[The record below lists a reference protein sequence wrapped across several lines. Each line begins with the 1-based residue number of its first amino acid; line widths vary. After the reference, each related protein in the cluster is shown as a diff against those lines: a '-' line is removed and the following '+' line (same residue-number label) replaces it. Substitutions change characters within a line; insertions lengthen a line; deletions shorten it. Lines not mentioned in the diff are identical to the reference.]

1 MIARGWAEEVVSRL
15 AAAELLRE
23 LEPLAS
29 PQGPVVQLG
38 QETLI
43 NFSSNDYLG
52 LANDPAVVEAAQRA
66 LAAHGVGSGASRLV
80 VGDSLAHVRL
90 EAALADFEG
99 TEAAVLF
106 NSGWAANVGVI
117 ASLLGPGDVVFS
129 DALNHASIIDGC
141 RLSRA
146 QVVIYPHCDV
156 DALATR
162 MAQHPGRRRLLVTDS
177 VFSMDGDRAPLAAIA
192 ALCAEQGVAMM
203 VDEAHATGV
212 LGPGGAGLVEAL
224 GLGDQVELRMG
235 TLGKALGAF
244 GAYVACSRPL
254 AQLLVNRARSLVFS
268 TSLPPAVCAAA
279 EASLSRVR
287 TDPALRARLAGHIE
301 HFAAGLRRL
310 GFDAAPSSAVFPVQL
325 GAPAAALEAAAFLR
339 ARGLLVK
346 AIRPPTV
353 PEGTSRLR
361 FALSAAHTTAQL
373 DLALDALAAWRR
385 HGA

>member
-1 MIARGWAEEVVSRL
+1 
-15 AAAELLRE
+15 
-23 LEPLAS
+23 
-29 PQGPVVQLG
+29 
-38 QETLI
+38 
-43 NFSSNDYLG
+43 
-52 LANDPAVVEAAQRA
+52 
-66 LAAHGVGSGASRLV
+66 
-80 VGDSLAHVRL
+80 
-90 EAALADFEG
+90 
-99 TEAAVLF
+99 
-106 NSGWAANVGVI
+106 
-117 ASLLGPGDVVFS
+117 
-129 DALNHASIIDGC
+129 GC
-141 RLSRA
+141 RLSKAR
-146 QVVIYPHCDV
+146 VVIYPHRDV
-156 DALATR
+156 EALAKL
-162 MAQHPGRRRLLVTDS
+162 MEAHPGRRRLLVTDS
-177 VFSMDGDRAPLAAIA
+177 VFSMDGDVAPLEELV
-192 ALCAEQGVAMM
+192 ALAGRHGVAVM

-212 LGPGGAGLVEAL
+212 LGSRGAGLVEAL
-224 GLGDQVELRMG
+224 GLGDRVELRMG